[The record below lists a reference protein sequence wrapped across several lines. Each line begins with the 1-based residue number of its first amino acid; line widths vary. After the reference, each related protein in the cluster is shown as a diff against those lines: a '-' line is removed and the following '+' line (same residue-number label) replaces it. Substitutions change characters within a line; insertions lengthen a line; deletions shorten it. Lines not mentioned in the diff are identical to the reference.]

1 MDIPLKAMIQT
12 QKTEK
17 VMIFFKTRNT
27 SWSARISLLFQA
39 LPRDAEQ
46 AKQQRL
52 SEVIIKEAVQEKGEY
67 MNIEELTKKLEK
79 NREDFLR
86 KERDLNISIS
96 MSLTYDEAIVRLDE
110 LKTAY
115 EEEKKKIER
124 EIFKIKSKKAQQL
137 PYIA

>member
-1 MDIPLKAMIQT
+1 
-12 QKTEK
+12 
-17 VMIFFKTRNT
+17 
-27 SWSARISLLFQA
+27 
-39 LPRDAEQ
+39 
-46 AKQQRL
+46 
-52 SEVIIKEAVQEKGEY
+52 
-67 MNIEELTKKLEK
+67 MNLEELTEKLKK

-124 EIFKIKSKKAQQL
+124 EISKIKSKKAQ
-137 PYIA
+137 

>member
-1 MDIPLKAMIQT
+1 
-12 QKTEK
+12 
-17 VMIFFKTRNT
+17 
-27 SWSARISLLFQA
+27 
-39 LPRDAEQ
+39 
-46 AKQQRL
+46 
-52 SEVIIKEAVQEKGEY
+52 

-86 KERDLNISIS
+86 KERDINISIS

-124 EIFKIKSKKAQQL
+124 EIFKIKSKKAQ
-137 PYIA
+137 

>member
-1 MDIPLKAMIQT
+1 
-12 QKTEK
+12 
-17 VMIFFKTRNT
+17 
-27 SWSARISLLFQA
+27 
-39 LPRDAEQ
+39 
-46 AKQQRL
+46 
-52 SEVIIKEAVQEKGEY
+52 
-67 MNIEELTKKLEK
+67 MNLEELTKKLEK

-124 EIFKIKSKKAQQL
+124 EIFKIKSKKA
-137 PYIA
+137 